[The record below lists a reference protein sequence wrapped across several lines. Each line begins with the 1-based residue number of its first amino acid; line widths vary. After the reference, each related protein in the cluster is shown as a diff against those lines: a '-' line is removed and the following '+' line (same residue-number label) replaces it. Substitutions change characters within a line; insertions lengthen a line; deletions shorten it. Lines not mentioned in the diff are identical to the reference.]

1 MGKPVKNTRLTLNPV
16 LNALEMLNVS
26 ENKWLT
32 LWNAGEV
39 YNKFLDV
46 NSNQS
51 PQEKANSCGFPWKLT
66 PRVIWNQFS

>member
-1 MGKPVKNTRLTLNPV
+1 
-16 LNALEMLNVS
+16 MLNVS